1 MKIYI
6 YKKDYNK
13 ESKEVRNAIINAVN
27 VLYDRI
33 KMYENQ
39 GIAFNRI
46 FNDDKVKYDKHGQ
59 FFTFKCQK
67 SNMQLR
73 ILYSY
78 LICNGEPVI
87 LIADYFIKKKNK
99 KDYISRFDSA
109 NNLEPNKVFLGSYL
123 VHMLW

>member
-13 ESKEVRNAIINAVN
+13 ESKEVRNAIISSVN

-33 KMYENQ
+33 KMYEDQ

-46 FNDDKVKYDKHGQ
+46 FNDDKVKYDKHGL

-73 ILYSY
+73 ILCSY
-78 LICNGEPVI
+78 LISDWDTVI
-87 LIADYFIKKKNK
+87 SIADYFIKKKNK
-99 KDYISRFDSA
+99 KDYISRFDCV
-109 NNLEPNKVFLGSYL
+109 NKSNPLTIFSKSFCV
-123 VHMLW
+123 

>member
-59 FFTFKCQK
+59 
-67 SNMQLR
+67 L
-73 ILYSY
+73 
-78 LICNGEPVI
+78 
-87 LIADYFIKKKNK
+87 
-99 KDYISRFDSA
+99 
-109 NNLEPNKVFLGSYL
+109 LGLQQQGSTKG
-123 VHMLW
+123 HNE

>member
-13 ESKEVRNAIINAVN
+13 ESKEVRNAIISSVN

-33 KMYENQ
+33 KMYEEQ

-46 FNDDKVKYDKHGQ
+46 FNDDKVKYDKHGL
-59 FFTFKCQK
+59 FFTFKCRK

-78 LICNGEPVI
+78 LISDGEPVI

-99 KDYISRFDSA
+99 KDYISRFDCV
-109 NNLEPNKVFLGSYL
+109 NNWNSLTIFSKSFCV
-123 VHMLW
+123 

>member
-13 ESKEVRNAIINAVN
+13 ESKEVRNAIISSVN

-33 KMYENQ
+33 KMYEEQ

-46 FNDDKVKYDKHGQ
+46 FNDDKVKYDKHGL
-59 FFTFKCQK
+59 FFAFKCQK

-78 LICNGEPVI
+78 LISDGEPVI

-99 KDYISRFDSA
+99 KDYISRFDCV
-109 NNLEPNKVFLGSYL
+109 NNWNPLTIFSKSFCV
-123 VHMLW
+123 